1 MMSAEL
7 LAAAREIMR
16 RADPVTAGL
25 WPRAAALLGRQALE
39 GALEDLWRR
48 KRVDLAECPARIQ
61 LLCLPAYLG
70 DAALAARASYAWASL
85 SHACH
90 HRAYDLAPT
99 ATELTGW
106 LQCVADLVDGAAAPP
121 GGGRPNPPEA

>member
-1 MMSAEL
+1 MTPAEL
-7 LAAAREIMR
+7 LGAARELIS

-39 GALEDLWRR
+39 AVLADLWQR
-48 KRVDLAECPARIQ
+48 KRLALDSCPGRIQ
-61 LLCLPAYLG
+61 LLCLPTYLG
-70 DAALAARASYAWASL
+70 DAALAARTAHAWVSL

-90 HRAYDLAPT
+90 HRAYELAPT

-106 LQCVADLVDGAAAPP
+106 LQVVADLVAAVPAAP
-121 GGGRPNPPEA
+121 GGGGSGPP

>member
-1 MMSAEL
+1 MTPADL
-7 LAAAREIMR
+7 LGAARELIR
-16 RADPVTAGL
+16 RPDAATAGL

-48 KRVDLAECPARIQ
+48 KRLDLVESSARVQ
-61 LLCLPAYLG
+61 LLCLPTYLG
-70 DAALAARASYAWASL
+70 DAALAARASHAWAAL

-99 ATELTGW
+99 ATELTSW
-106 LQCVADLVDGAAAPP
+106 LDVVADVVAATPGVPGVAPGSP
-121 GGGRPNPPEA
+121 GS

>member
-1 MMSAEL
+1 MTPAEL

-16 RADPVTAGL
+16 RADPITAGL

-48 KRVDLAECPARIQ
+48 KRVDLAGCPARIQ
-61 LLCLPAYLG
+61 LLCLPTYLG
-70 DAALAARASYAWASL
+70 DAGLAARAAYAWAFL

-106 LQCVADLVDGAAAPP
+106 LQGVADLVDAAAAPP
-121 GGGRPNPPEA
+121 GEGRPSSAGP